1 MSNFANKANNTA
13 DDVLKGADSAVE
25 STRDFANDTLD
36 KAGRKV
42 RELQDGVQPA
52 IKNLTRNVE
61 NVAQRGIDY
70 ASDAAGRAQQQLH
83 RYADVTGRYVADQ
96 PVRSVLIAAATGAA
110 IAAAILL
117 LTRENH
123 RNRY

>member
-1 MSNFANKANNTA
+1 MSNLANKASNTT
-13 DDVLKGADSAVE
+13 DDVLKSADSAVE

-42 RELQDGVQPA
+42 RELQDSVQPT
-52 IKNLTRNVE
+52 IKNLGKSAE
-61 NVAQRGIDY
+61 NIAQRGIDY
-70 ASDAAGRAQQQLH
+70 ASDAASRAQQQIN

-117 LTRENH
+117 LTRENN